1 LTKPAGSGCT
11 ISPLTWTDYGTV
23 PSHTIGGGGTP
34 GTRIW
39 TRVWQANI
47 VTSLLYSLATWDD
60 DYPTVTLSD
69 TVYGDDNTFVQCDQ
83 VICALATCYANLLTR
98 WIAAITTNFE
108 YKENKR
114 DIVIQAGGLFNKLL
128 WYERCGTDTESVI
141 ADLQE
146 LLSGENCDC
155 TVTDDDV
162 SAQVIPWSTVVTGGS
177 TPSEFQFH
185 FSAVDPTNGHN
196 GDSWLNTTNG
206 NIYQKAGGSW
216 TLKGN
221 LKGETGD
228 AAVAVDKIKTL
239 FNDPTE
245 RSTPASTALTAI
257 SYEFSIN
264 NSQFEYDNDYME
276 FTYEV
281 RLASN
286 QNGKTLTLRFAS
298 TDILTY
304 FTDDLVN
311 SNNETVEI
319 KMRVTPT
326 SDTTQD
332 IIAQLIRGGQS
343 GEVFGPIRIA
353 HGVDLNTTRTVLL
366 YGQNS
371 VASASDIIGKRTMV
385 QYFRREIVLIP
396 PTDELAVRG
405 LVSQSFIA
413 TEGQTTFTVTNFTAT
428 DYYLPVVDDV
438 FQSKTLI
445 TRVGNVFT
453 VAGGLHAGQVLTIYC

>member
-1 LTKPAGSGCT
+1 
-11 ISPLTWTDYGTV
+11 
-23 PSHTIGGGGTP
+23 
-34 GTRIW
+34 
-39 TRVWQANI
+39 
-47 VTSLLYSLATWDD
+47 
-60 DYPTVTLSD
+60 
-69 TVYGDDNTFVQCDQ
+69 
-83 VICALATCYANLLTR
+83 
-98 WIAAITTNFE
+98 
-108 YKENKR
+108 
-114 DIVIQAGGLFNKLL
+114 
-128 WYERCGTDTESVI
+128 
-141 ADLQE
+141 
-146 LLSGENCDC
+146 
-155 TVTDDDV
+155 
-162 SAQVIPWSTVVTGGS
+162 
-177 TPSEFQFH
+177 
-185 FSAVDPTNGHN
+185 
-196 GDSWLNTTNG
+196 
-206 NIYQKAGGSW
+206 
-216 TLKGN
+216 
-221 LKGETGD
+221 
-228 AAVAVDKIKTL
+228 
-239 FNDPTE
+239 
-245 RSTPASTALTAI
+245 
-257 SYEFSIN
+257 
-264 NSQFEYDNDYME
+264 ME